1 MSDMSPLTQL
11 AQFEGTSP
19 LAADDRATR
28 DTALR
33 AMLKGLEAPR
43 PVHRRVTDLLGVV
56 MALSARTRRMV
67 LPRVAVDMDVFAP
80 GGNRAIR
87 LHLPHDNSTAA

>member
-1 MSDMSPLTQL
+1 MSDTTPLTQL
-11 AQFEGTSP
+11 AHFEPGSP
-19 LAADDRATR
+19 LASEDKGVR
-28 DTALR
+28 DSALR

-67 LPRVAVDMDVFAP
+67 MPRVMIDVDVFAP
-80 GGNRAIR
+80 GGRRAVR
-87 LHLPHDNSTAA
+87 LHFPPEA